1 MLLKKFYHKLK
12 RNKTLTMVKNNA
24 TIEGENH
31 YIADTGSV
39 ILGDGATKAQVV
51 LMDSCWLEGIIHVRT
66 KGVVVMHEHSRIAP
80 SAQILCVNR
89 VEVGPYTTITANTTI
104 CDNNNHPV
112 APLYREY
119 MRTTPRFS
127 DAREWKHSANAPIII
142 GRNCW
147 IGTNSR
153 ICKGVTIGDNAV
165 VAACSVVTKDVPANS
180 IVAGNP
186 AKVVKTDIDKLPL
199 PTSCEGFNLYIKK

>member
-1 MLLKKFYHKLK
+1 MLLKKIYHKLK
-12 RNKTLTMVKNNA
+12 RNKVLKKVRTNATLTGN
-24 TIEGENH
+24 NH
-31 YIADTGSV
+31 YLADTCNV
-39 ILGDGATKAQVV
+39 ILGDGATQNQVQ

-66 KGVVVMHEHSRIAP
+66 NGVVVMHENSRIAP
-80 SAQILCVNR
+80 TAQILCVNR
-89 VEVGPYTTITANTTI
+89 VEIGPYTTITANTTV

-112 APLYREY
+112 SPEFREY

-127 DAREWKHSANAPIII
+127 NAREWKHSANAPIII

-199 PTSCEGFNLYIKK
+199 PTSCEDFNLYMKR